1 MNLNSPINL
10 LAGKLFVEKKQ
21 KGGNEMLKKLLKTV
35 VIKVA
40 MEVAVL
46 LAICIVS
53 IAVAM
58 GMVLYEINKR
68 VRGCCFSKNNK

>member
-1 MNLNSPINL
+1 
-10 LAGKLFVEKKQ
+10 
-21 KGGNEMLKKLLKTV
+21 MLKKLLKTV

-53 IAVAM
+53 IAVAT

-68 VRGCCFSKNNK
+68 VRGCCFSKNLNTVRLIIP